1 MPATDT
7 RIDDGFSTTYEFS
20 ENPTIKIWEI
30 DVTPPGWDGGG
41 PIMTE
46 TMRNTELRTK
56 IPKQLKTL
64 TESTITVAYA
74 ISALEDIVDM
84 INVNQEIT
92 ITFPGGNGEMTFWG
106 YINTFQPGALSEG
119 NRATATMQII
129 PTNQN
134 DSLVET
140 APTFA

>member
-1 MPATDT
+1 MAVTDE

-20 ENPTIKIWEI
+20 ENTTIKIWEI
-30 DVTPPGWDGGG
+30 GITPPGWDGGG
-41 PIMTE
+41 PIDT
-46 TMRNTELRTK
+46 TNMRNTSLRTK

-64 TESTITVAYA
+64 TDSTISVAYA
-74 ISALEDIVDM
+74 VSALEDIVDM
-84 INVNQEIT
+84 IGVNQEIT

-106 YINTFQPGALSEG
+106 FINTFQPGELMEG
-119 NRATATMQII
+119 NRATATMQVV

-140 APTFA
+140 VPTFA

>member
-1 MPATDT
+1 MPVTDT

-20 ENPTIKIWEI
+20 ENPSIKIWEI
-30 DVTPPGWDGGG
+30 GITPPGWDGGG
-41 PIMTE
+41 PIDTV
-46 TMRNTELRTK
+46 TMRNDTLRTK
-56 IPKQLKTL
+56 IPKQLKSL
-64 TESTITVAYA
+64 TDSNITVAYA
-74 ISALEDIVDM
+74 VSALQDIVDM

-106 YINTFQPGALSEG
+106 YINTFHPGELMEG

-140 APTFA
+140 IPTFA